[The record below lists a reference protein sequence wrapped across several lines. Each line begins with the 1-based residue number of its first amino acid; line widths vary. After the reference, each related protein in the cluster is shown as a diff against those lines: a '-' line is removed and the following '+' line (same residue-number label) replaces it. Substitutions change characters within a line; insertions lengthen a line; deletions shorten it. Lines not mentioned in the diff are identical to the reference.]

1 MGFEQELVALPLL
14 RDYDQISLLEEPR
27 TNLSHPSC
35 SSWGHSRPGEDFKYL
50 PSSEAVQPRLLSQ
63 TVSNPFLVLPF
74 ISYVSLSKLLNFSH
88 QRMIGT
94 VATSQS
100 YYGIKWLLWVK
111 AHITVPDIHQIFN
124 PGILELLH
132 AQCFSLLLSNLLCN
146 WCYSSSSGLFF
157 SNIYVHHL

>member
-1 MGFEQELVALPLL
+1 MVSILNSSLYSYPLPWKLFFSHCRLADCHSPWIWKQGLEMGFEQELVALPLL

-111 AHITVPDIHQIFN
+111 HI
-124 PGILELLH
+124 
-132 AQCFSLLLSNLLCN
+132 
-146 WCYSSSSGLFF
+146 
-157 SNIYVHHL
+157 